1 MLLSENKIPNIL
13 SQIPDWLKNEFQVNY
28 LPGEKK
34 EVIARDNGS
43 KVLDSKQVNQLATK
57 IESWLTKYQD
67 LQAANN
73 HANSSRLVAERALD
87 DAKAT
92 YGEKVEEMDLLLR
105 NIIETIAKSTVNPS
119 LIEKIQQVS
128 ETTLQRSDI
137 IDGKW
142 KIWDPILP
150 PIATEIGAIIHTGNS
165 LISHKG
171 ANIQYTRNK
180 LKFKDI
186 IVGWNN
192 QHKSF
197 DSARIFAGNGLT
209 SVALCDGT
217 SEGGIS
223 SQLISR
229 IFSSLISEKFA
240 ISNGALRVLFSNN
253 RLIHFVDK
261 QCFSKSKDGVAYLSR
276 LTRQWPIDSVRKEK
290 SDGYK
295 NGKTTVVNF
304 IVLDNGLC
312 WYRYVG
318 DSYLFL
324 IRNGSIKQLTTNQI
338 SQSDASIE
346 AIGLLSNASP
356 PEANIIYLQT
366 NDTLIT
372 CSDLL
377 GENILQNER
386 IGLSLGDLVHENP
399 RMLNNQIDKINSL
412 FSKTDESDDISFV
425 TYKYKGRGFNPKSVQ
440 FKNKTKQ
447 HDIEVYLDGERFN
460 KTIANSYF
468 YQSRKDNPKGFKS
481 INKKTAAILSQFR
494 ASYDID
500 FPKYIPNFDIFSD
513 SNNNHY
519 IIMDHL
525 YSPKYERLDNV
536 MKSLKTKEEALSVI
550 EIIKN
555 LELGFENWSISH
567 LDISPSNIFI
577 DRESNTA
584 KVIDLD
590 TLCWSVSI
598 PNEDECGH
606 IGMYGVEPYNSNLA
620 SIYSHRLPF
629 RIIEFTLYLISTIF
643 LKGKSVEDVI
653 EWSSA
658 EIYILT
664 PDEIFECFKGVNK
677 QIIISTVNRLVSD
690 FPDADESKI
699 RSYIDSLNIHSIYNI
714 I

>member
-1 MLLSENKIPNIL
+1 MLLNEKKIPNML
-13 SQIPDWLKNEFQVNY
+13 NQIPDWLTDEFQVNY

-43 KVLDSKQVNQLATK
+43 KVLDSVQVTQLAKK
-57 IESWLTKYQD
+57 INSWLTKYQE
-67 LQAANN
+67 LQADKN
-73 HANSSRLVAERALD
+73 HEKSSRLVAERALD
-87 DAKAT
+87 DAKST
-92 YGEKVEEMDLLLR
+92 YAKKVEEMELLLE

-119 LIEKIQQVS
+119 LVDKIQQVS

-137 IDGKW
+137 VDRKW

-171 ANIQYTRNK
+171 AGIQFTRNK
-180 LKFKDI
+180 LKFKDL

-209 SVALCDGT
+209 SVALCDGA

-240 ISNGALRVLFSNN
+240 ISNGALRILFSDNM
-253 RLIHFVDK
+253 LINFVDK
-261 QCFSKSKDGVAYLSR
+261 QCFSKTKDGVAYLSR

-295 NGKTTVVNF
+295 SGKTTVVNF

-377 GENILQNER
+377 GENILKNER
-386 IGLSLGDLVHENP
+386 IGLSLGDLVNENP
-399 RMLNNQIDKINSL
+399 RILNNQIDKINSL

-440 FKNKTKQ
+440 FKNKPEQ
-447 HDIEVYLDGERFN
+447 QDIEVYLDGERFN
-460 KTIANSYF
+460 KTIGKYF
-468 YQSRKDNPKGFKS
+468 YQSRKVNPKGFKC
-481 INKKTAAILSQFR
+481 IDKKTAAILSQFR
-494 ASYDID
+494 ASHDID
-500 FPKYIPNFDIFSD
+500 FPKFIPKFDIFSD
-513 SNNNHY
+513 SNNNYY
-519 IIMDHL
+519 IVMDHL

-536 MKSLKTKEEALSVI
+536 MKSLKTQDEALSVI

-555 LELGFENWSISH
+555 LELEFENWSISH
-567 LDISPSNIFI
+567 SDISPSNIFI
-577 DRESNTA
+577 DRDSNTA

-606 IGMYGVEPYNSNLA
+606 IGMYGLEPYNSNLA

-629 RIIEFTLYLISTIF
+629 RIIEFTLYLVSTIF
-643 LKGKSVEDVI
+643 LKGKSVRDVI

-664 PDEIFECFKGVNK
+664 PEEIFECFKDGNDQTIIGV
-677 QIIISTVNRLVSD
+677 INRLKRD
-690 FPDADESKI
+690 FPGADESKI
-699 RSYIDSLNIHSIYNI
+699 RNYINSLNIHSIYNFI
-714 I
+714 